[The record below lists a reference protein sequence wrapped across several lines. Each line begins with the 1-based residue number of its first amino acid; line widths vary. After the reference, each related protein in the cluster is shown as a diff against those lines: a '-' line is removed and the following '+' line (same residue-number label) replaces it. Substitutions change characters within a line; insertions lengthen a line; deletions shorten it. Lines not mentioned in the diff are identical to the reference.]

1 MDRASDPVA
10 YRLAKTLL
18 SRPLRRFY
26 DIEVEGDARLP
37 DGPVVLA
44 ANHRSFMDSIFLAVV
59 VDRPVSFLAKAEYF
73 DRRRTA
79 WIFRST
85 GQIPLWRG
93 DPGRAPRGRRRR
105 HRLARAR
112 RAQRR
117 LPVGLARGHPAG
129 TRSRDGMLHRGT
141 LGAARLAATSG
152 APILPI
158 GLVGTDQVQAPDQR
172 LPRTGKR
179 VAVRF
184 GKPVGLRPQS
194 ASSRAQLRDAT
205 DEVMADIADLC
216 GQPYDDHYSR
226 LPRPSKP
233 RRLGIWPARSR
244 VAKPARQRR
253 TGVSSTT
260 VMSIR

>member
-1 MDRASDPVA
+1 MNRVSDPVV
-10 YRLAKTLL
+10 YRLAKALL
-18 SRPLRRFY
+18 RHPLRRFY
-26 DIEVEGDARLP
+26 DIEVQGAARLP

-44 ANHRSFMDSIFLAVV
+44 ANHRSFMDSIFLALV

-73 DRRRTA
+73 ERRRTA

-85 GQIPLWRG
+85 GQIPLSRG
-93 DPGRAPRGRRRR
+93 DPGG
-105 HRLARAR
+105 AR
-112 RAQRR
+112 RAVDAALGVLVRGGV
-117 LPVGLARGHPAG
+117 VGVYPEG
-129 TRSRDGMLHRGT
+129 TRSHDGMLHRGT

-172 LPRTGKR
+172 LPRVGKR

-194 ASSRAQLRDAT
+194 ANSRAQLRDAT

-216 GQPYDDHYSR
+216 GQSYDDHYAR
-226 LPRPSKP
+226 L
-233 RRLGIWPARSR
+233 A
-244 VAKPARQRR
+244 
-253 TGVSSTT
+253 TT
-260 VMSIR
+260 